1 MGLNLRLSPTL
12 SRYLGRHFLVSL
24 GFVFLVAVLLVFL
37 ADLIETLRRSSGRDA
52 ATLGVVLQLTLLRL
66 PSLTLKLLPFA
77 ALFGAIWSFSRL
89 TRSQELVVARA
100 GGVSAWQ
107 FLAPSLV
114 LAFAIGTIVVTVVN
128 PLAAVMISRFEQLE
142 AKYLEGRP
150 SLLAFSKTGLWLR
163 QADATGQSVI
173 HALGVSA
180 ESMELRD
187 VIIFL
192 YEGADS
198 YRGRIDAKSARL
210 MDGHWELNDALLSP
224 LEQPAQRYERYELPT
239 ELTRGRIQESFASP
253 ETLSFWALP
262 GFIDVLEAAGFSAI
276 RHKLYWH
283 SVLATPVMLCAMV
296 LLAATFSLRL
306 TRRGFTGVLVA
317 VGVGAGFTLYFVSDV
332 VHALGIAG
340 NLPVIL
346 AAWSPAGVSTMLG
359 MAMLFHLEDG

>member
-1 MGLNLRLSPTL
+1 VRLSPTL
-12 SRYLGRHFLVSL
+12 SRYLGQHFLVSL
-24 GFVFLVAVLLVFL
+24 GFVVGVAVTLIFL
-37 ADLIETLRRSSGRDA
+37 ADLIETLRRASGEEN
-52 ATLGVVLQLTLLRL
+52 ATLGVVLGLTLLRL

-100 GGVSAWQ
+100 GGVSVWQ
-107 FLAPSLV
+107 FLAPALV
-114 LAFAIGTIVVTVVN
+114 LAFAIGTLVVTVVN
-128 PLAAVMISRFEQLE
+128 PLSAVMVSRFEQLE

-163 QADATGQSVI
+163 QADANGQSVI

-180 ESMELRD
+180 ESMELRE

-192 YEGADS
+192 YEGVDE
-198 YRGRIDAKSARL
+198 YRGRIDARSARL
-210 MDGHWELNDALLSP
+210 GDGHWELSDALLSRP
-224 LEQPAQRYERYELPT
+224 GQPPQRYDRYELPT
-239 ELTRGRIQESFASP
+239 ELTRARIQESFASP

-262 GFIDVLEAAGFSAI
+262 GFIEVLEAAGFTAV
-276 RHKLYWH
+276 RHRLYWH

-306 TRRGFTGVLVA
+306 TRRGLTGVLVA
-317 VGVGAGFTLYFVSDV
+317 VGVGAGFVLYFVADV

-340 NLPVIL
+340 NLPVVL
-346 AAWSPAGVSTMLG
+346 AAWSPAGVCTMLG
-359 MAMLFHLEDG
+359 LAMLFHMEDG